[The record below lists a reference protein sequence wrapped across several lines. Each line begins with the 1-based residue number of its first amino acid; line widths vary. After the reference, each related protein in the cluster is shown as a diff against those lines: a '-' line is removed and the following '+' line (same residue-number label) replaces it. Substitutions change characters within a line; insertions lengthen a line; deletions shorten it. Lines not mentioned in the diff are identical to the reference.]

1 MVQERTRTT
10 VSDLSPEA
18 VAYLNAQQLQA
29 ALEFSTSAAAIKR
42 VGGAKVERQ
51 VMQHLREMGCVKE
64 SVYTTL
70 AEVADKGG
78 NNDDTA

>member
-1 MVQERTRTT
+1 M
-10 VSDLSPEA
+10 A
-18 VAYLNAQQLQA
+18 
-29 ALEFSTSAAAIKR
+29 
-42 VGGAKVERQ
+42 
-51 VMQHLREMGCVKE
+51 HLREMGCVKE